1 MFSYICLSFIKNSK
15 KMIKQQEK
23 TFDSVS
29 ITTEQMEV
37 IKHVLN
43 HAFESLTPKQGPKGT
58 PVRNMDWETSEF
70 SDSLTLTQDQFTDLC
85 RVLRIIC

>member
-1 MFSYICLSFIKNSK
+1 
-15 KMIKQQEK
+15 MIKEK
-23 TFDSVS
+23 EKMFDSVS

-43 HAFESLTPKQGPKGT
+43 HAFESLTPNKGPNPT
-58 PVRNMDWETSEF
+58 PNQFNYWETSEY
-70 SDSLTLTQDQFTDLC
+70 SDSLKLTQEEFIELV

>member
-1 MFSYICLSFIKNSK
+1 
-15 KMIKQQEK
+15 MIKEK
-23 TFDSVS
+23 EKMFDSVS

-43 HAFESLTPKQGPKGT
+43 HAFESLTPNKGPNPT
-58 PVRNMDWETSEF
+58 PNQFNHWETSEY
-70 SDSLTLTQDQFTDLC
+70 SDRLKLTQDEFTDLC

>member
-1 MFSYICLSFIKNSK
+1 
-15 KMIKQQEK
+15 MIKQEVK

-43 HAFESLTPKQGPKGT
+43 HAFESLTPKKGPKGT
-58 PVRNMDWETSEF
+58 PVRVMDWETSEF
-70 SDSLTLTQDQFTDLC
+70 SDRLTLTQDQFTDLC

>member
-1 MFSYICLSFIKNSK
+1 
-15 KMIKQQEK
+15 MIKQQVK

-43 HAFESLTPKQGPKGT
+43 HAYESLTLKKEEKSMLLSQM
-58 PVRNMDWETSEF
+58 NWETSEY
-70 SDSLTLTQDQFTDLC
+70 SVKLNLTYQQHVDLC

>member
-1 MFSYICLSFIKNSK
+1 
-15 KMIKQQEK
+15 MIKQQKK

-29 ITTEQMEV
+29 ITSEQMEV

-43 HAFESLTPKQGPKGT
+43 HAFESLTPKKDPEGT
-58 PVRNMDWETSEF
+58 SARVMDWETSEY
-70 SDSLTLTQDQFTDLC
+70 SDRLKLSQNQFTDLC

>member
-1 MFSYICLSFIKNSK
+1 
-15 KMIKQQEK
+15 MIKQQEK

-43 HAFESLTPKQGPKGT
+43 HAYESLTLKKEEKSMLLSQM
-58 PVRNMDWETSEF
+58 NWETSEY
-70 SDSLTLTQDQFTDLC
+70 SGKLNLTYQQHVDLC

>member
-1 MFSYICLSFIKNSK
+1 
-15 KMIKQQEK
+15 MIKQEVK

-43 HAFESLTPKQGPKGT
+43 HAFESLTPKKGPKGT
-58 PVRNMDWETSEF
+58 PVRVMDWETSEF
-70 SDSLTLTQDQFTDLC
+70 SDKLTLTQDQFTDLC
-85 RVLRIIC
+85 RVLRIIY

>member
-1 MFSYICLSFIKNSK
+1 
-15 KMIKQQEK
+15 MIKQQEK

-43 HAFESLTPKQGPKGT
+43 HAFESLTLKKEEKST
-58 PVRNMDWETSEF
+58 SLSKMNWETSEF

>member
-1 MFSYICLSFIKNSK
+1 MFLYICLSFIQNSK
-15 KMIKQQEK
+15 KMIKQEVK

-43 HAFESLTPKQGPKGT
+43 HAFESLTPKKGPKGT
-58 PVRNMDWETSEF
+58 PVRVMDWETSEF
-70 SDSLTLTQDQFTDLC
+70 SDKLTLTQDQFTDLC
-85 RVLRIIC
+85 RVLRIIY